1 MALATLQN
9 MIDRFGER
17 EIIALTD
24 RDNTGGVDEAVLNAA
39 FESAEVEINAYL
51 AALYTLPFVSVPVI
65 VRDFSCDVARYRLC
79 GGEVTE
85 TEEVR
90 VRYKD
95 AIKFF
100 EKVSKGEVSLGLNLL
115 SQVQATSGIVMIN
128 ASNRVFN
135 KQTLA
140 DY

>member
-1 MALATLQN
+1 MPLATLQH
-9 MIDRFGER
+9 MVERFGER
-17 EIIALTD
+17 EMIALTD
-24 RDNTGGVDEAVLNAA
+24 RDNTGGIDEAVLNSALN
-39 FESAEVEINAYL
+39 SAEVEINAYL
-51 AALYTLPFVSVPVI
+51 AALYQLPFASVPVI

-79 GGEVTE
+79 GSEVTE

-90 VRYKD
+90 ARYKD

-115 SQVQATSGIVMIN
+115 SQVQNTSGIVMIN
-128 ASNRVFN
+128 AKNRVFDKN
-135 KQTLA
+135 TLA